1 VVEVMLIGFG
11 AAVRFGLQID
21 AVENMALF
29 GEFDPSGDGSI
40 NYYEF
45 IERNKLRLSNRIE
58 SNPEDL
64 CVRLRG
70 LGGLW
75 LYRRLIP
82 YLRADVLPCDYI
94 DPRPDWMLP
103 RNIERAKV

>member
-1 VVEVMLIGFG
+1 MQVVCPLLSRAGGGLALRCYLGVVELMLIGFG

-45 IERNKLRLSNRIE
+45 IERNELRLSNRIE
-58 SNPEDL
+58 SRRF
-64 CVRLRG
+64 VR
-70 LGGLW
+70 
-75 LYRRLIP
+75 
-82 YLRADVLPCDYI
+82 
-94 DPRPDWMLP
+94 
-103 RNIERAKV
+103 